1 MERVLGGIPLVVS
14 TFRLLDLILDLHS
27 LLLGD
32 DSIVGV
38 EDLRETATEL
48 LTIEQ
53 AANREFHQQ

>member
-32 DSIVGV
+32 NSIVGV
-38 EDLRETATEL
+38 EDL
-48 LTIEQ
+48 
-53 AANREFHQQ
+53 